1 MECNVGKIDK
11 ILRIIIGLFLILAGL
26 RLNTWLGA
34 VGIIPIIT
42 ALLGSCPAYSIF
54 GISTCSNNK

>member
-11 ILRIIIGLFLILAGL
+11 IFRIIFGIFLILAGL

-34 VGIIPIIT
+34 IGIIPIMT
-42 ALLGSCPAYSIF
+42 ALFNRCPMYSVF
-54 GISTCSNNK
+54 GISTCKKDK